1 MWVEIHN
8 DIRKPHPV
16 CRQGMDKH
24 VGPTS
29 ERKEKMTKVAMMM
42 PDTQSFHR
50 CGRLQRWRIRS
61 GTITVERWIQMR

>member
-1 MWVEIHN
+1 
-8 DIRKPHPV
+8 
-16 CRQGMDKH
+16 MDKH

-50 CGRLQRWRIRS
+50 CGRLQRWRIKS